1 MTALE
6 AKAVVGVRA
15 VVEAQ
20 HTVTAGSGLRAQHT
34 PVLQCCAVRAL
45 ATKMGREMGSEYDQ
59 GTIRQA
65 PWHDKHRQVQDAA
78 SFPVSVSRAVR
89 SGL

>member
-34 PVLQCCAVRAL
+34 PVLQCCAVGAL
-45 ATKMGREMGSEYDQ
+45 ATKMGREMGSEY
-59 GTIRQA
+59 
-65 PWHDKHRQVQDAA
+65 DKHRQVQDAA

-89 SGL
+89 AGLRHDQCRTKGI